1 MNNKKML
8 IIILLIS
15 VIFSIQVVAAG
26 EVGSDD
32 TIDADVLSL
41 DDTSI
46 DLISKSDTND
56 TPLQAGEGSF
66 ADLENDISGTDVE
79 LTRDYTYSSTDSGSA
94 GIIISEDKT
103 IDGKGIVTIDADH
116 KSRIFNIQNGATVR
130 LIGITFINANANG
143 DGGAILSNGNVI
155 LENCIFEDNTASGN
169 GGAILVSGS
178 DNTITDCIF
187 MGNTASGNGGAIN
200 WVSSTDSCT
209 IVNSD
214 FTNNIAHGSG
224 GAIYLMGT
232 DSTILN
238 SNFTANYARGD
249 GGAISLASGSY
260 NANMDNC
267 YFTNNSCGDD
277 GGAINWQANMGTISN
292 IVCYNNTGRAV
303 SDSTASSTSKGGTI
317 CLTGDDVTITKSRFE
332 LGAVYYNRGKLNETD
347 AGAIFVTGSNT
358 LISHSVFVSCFSPNV
373 AGAIKVIGNHTLIDN
388 CTFENCSASEDGGA
402 VHVNGTDCKIYNS
415 TFTNNFAG
423 DDGGAIRW
431 DGNYGKIYNINCT
444 NNRGT
449 SASGSSS
456 GGTIMLAGNYVS
468 IDKSIFRQTYS
479 KISGGAIF
487 ITGNYVNITDSL
499 FDNCNV
505 SHDSPQTGKT
515 YQNGGGAIY
524 ILGDN
529 VNIVTSNFT
538 DANGREGGAVYIQ
551 GKNATIDGVVIQSS
565 YSSVRGG
572 AIFIEGQYA
581 SIKNSFVNNTYVK
594 SPSGFTNTN
603 LGGAIFIKGDN
614 ADISYSNFELSV
626 AGSGGAIYSVG
637 SHSTVY
643 KSNFT
648 NNLAHFDGGAIYWQG
663 ESSSVVS
670 KYNTVDGCTF
680 TGNTAYAKNPASQ
693 NTEGGGAIYWSEK
706 GQYGVVKNSNF
717 TNNSVQT
724 DCKAD
729 GGAILW
735 DKSYHGIVDNC
746 IFDGNFATST
756 MTPSAQLYVQGGA
769 LFLRANDNYT
779 VSNCIFKNSVSD
791 KEGGAMYLSLRG
803 QGALNPNGVRIINV
817 TFINNT
823 AKGILTGSETLSGG
837 GAVFIKDSTNNIHF
851 DNVTFINNSAVQG
864 GAISYY
870 PNNNNDV
877 VDFNR
882 MTFINNTASE
892 EGGSIYVIA
901 STLRISNSTFIG
913 GSANLGGGIYSKVNI
928 IYNNL
933 TFINNTAYQGG
944 ALYWFRNSAN
954 TISDI
959 AFINNTAYEGGAL
972 YLPNAGTNT
981 RFTVSRNNFTNNYA
995 DFGGAIYVGV
1005 DKTTISNNNFTSNS
1019 AVLGGAIYVPHNKWG
1034 ITISDS
1040 DFRENHAYYG
1050 GAINLAVYAVSG
1062 DGTSTTNKIIR
1073 NSNFTNNTAEME
1085 GGAIYVDGSYQQ
1097 IINCI
1102 FNGNNA
1108 TEKGGAVCVAGNLE
1122 STIIRDSTFKNS
1134 HAENGGAIYKY
1145 DSDKAS
1151 LKLNYDS
1158 FVNNT
1163 ATKNGG
1169 AVLYIASGIKYR
1181 DYEKF
1186 DGHAV
1191 ILANNLTDMYT
1202 TDQLHEK
1209 FITSSYFDWESNK
1222 DYPFVPN
1229 PEADPEAP
1237 IVTVYLFHPSDA
1249 DFITTYMIVNVTN
1262 VTTGELIEAFTEVR
1276 FNPETRQIYV
1286 LVDEGLRIGQ
1296 TYTFSIGFED
1306 KEYMYKEY
1314 RVNITATGNTIGEF
1328 QMLQNKIENDIYI
1341 QRMAGYTQYIIIL
1354 NRTYTFT
1361 WDTINDIYD
1370 EKCINLT
1377 DIDNPII
1384 LDFNGFEVNA
1394 RGFCR
1399 IFNITASDVTILNA
1413 VLINGNASGN
1423 QSDNVSKGGA
1433 IFWAGDSGQLENV
1446 TFENNYAEIGGAVYY
1461 NSTAV
1466 DATIINSTFI
1476 NNTAESFGGAIDCSA
1491 NMELYNSTFESNH
1504 ADTGAALCMETGAT
1518 GSQGS
1523 NNEFLSNVALSDG
1536 GAIAFINA
1544 SDIAVD
1550 TYFFYNNTAANGG
1563 AIYVDENSRKID
1575 IINSTFVKN
1584 SADEGGAV
1592 SIEASD
1598 VTLSGSEFYEN
1609 NATNGGAVYIGG
1621 SGEMNKIQNSIFTDN
1636 IATENGAGI
1645 CWNGSAGEIAGSEF
1659 YNNTAANG
1667 GAIYLT
1673 GEDTK
1678 ANIINST
1685 FKYNNAT
1692 KKGGAIDCNAEN
1704 IGIYNITFNSNYA
1717 GEYGAAL
1724 CVESGEIGNIAKN
1737 NTFKNNHAGISG
1749 GAIALLNVS
1758 NIDIDYDHFIENT
1771 ANVGG
1776 GAVYVAGGS
1785 NDCTLDYCDFT
1796 GNSITNTTG
1805 GHGGA
1810 IYIVGDA
1817 INVLNSNFTDNEA
1830 SYGGAIFVG
1839 NESADTT
1846 ITHVLF
1852 DKNTADVNGGAI
1864 LITGSGVVIND
1875 TLFQS
1880 NIAGESGGAA
1890 YVDGEGTTNAI
1901 YHSVF
1906 DDNKAGSH
1914 GGAIYGLAN
1923 YGTVSYS
1930 NFTNNQA
1937 VYGGAISLN
1946 NASSNARISNVR
1958 FENNHATKNGGAI
1971 DDNSTG
1977 MELNNA
1983 MFVNNEA
1990 DEYGGG
1996 LCAETSA
2003 TKGLG
2008 ENNTF
2013 IENDAGISGG
2023 AIAWLG
2029 ASEISIDNYKF
2040 INNTAVKSGGAI
2052 FVSSE
2057 SNEGNVSNSY
2067 FENNYATDFRNS
2079 QGGAIDWHGD
2089 NAYIYN
2095 ATFVDSFAVTG
2106 GSVFI
2111 GEECDGAEIINSS
2124 FKSSRALGNGGSIVV
2139 CGNDITI
2146 DGSNFTDSRAIG
2158 DGGAIYLNNA
2168 NAVVKNSQFTNTQAL
2183 SGNGGAI
2190 YASGICT
2197 FENNEFRQYSAAED
2211 YAGAIYVDDGTS
2223 TISDSTFVG
2232 PDTIRINHGATA
2244 YVSNNNITGDNPN
2257 KHITYLTEKYDAR
2270 YNKYDYSIW
2279 NDGDLYLENNTFD
2292 YIIFNNGTIHTPTTV
2307 VVIDNNTWNGTWNTT
2322 FKFWVNITDDNNNT
2336 VISVDSLYTFNDY
2349 EEPGTYHH
2357 MPYNYLETTLVYQGI
2372 FTIHPKDDGLVN
2384 PTKKDGT
2391 IRVKMP
2397 TMLTITYDEAA
2408 VLSQEDIPFS
2418 IKISVPYESNFTFN
2432 KDKLSIK
2439 INGIPF
2445 YNVKYTTNI
2454 VNSTAGMKW
2463 VEFYVNFTEHHM
2475 DVGSYTLTVDYDGDD
2490 YHLGVNGSTEFAI
2503 FSRPIWIAVHAD
2515 DIFYGQVLQIEVTSN
2530 ATNTVNGRIVLRI
2543 DGKDVSIP
2551 LQLDVGGNYT
2561 YYLPNENFTDL
2572 LEPGN
2577 HTLSV
2582 MFYNDTYYA
2591 VQTNTSNFTV
2601 KSLNTTINATPTN
2614 ITFGENEIINVTVN
2628 ENATG
2633 YVEVIINGAIYRV
2646 PVDHGVA
2653 QFNISG
2659 LGPNNYTDIPVI
2671 FYPDN
2676 THFNGIETNVSFTVG
2691 PTDDYNISVYADNIT
2706 YGQNATV
2713 QVVLPNGASGNVT
2726 ISIDGKLNETVDVQ
2740 TDGVARWINI
2750 PLDAGLHNITVH
2762 YNGCDY
2768 YAPGDANSTIFV
2780 GPAQWTPVVEVE
2792 ETVYGDNITFNVT
2805 VPKDLN
2811 STYVNLTIENTTYQV
2826 PITGGKGSY
2835 TIDYNINAGV
2845 HNVTLTFSGNAR
2857 YEAVNYTTQYY
2868 IDKLTPNIELNRTDD
2883 NVVEVTVDGNSTG
2896 NVTFIV
2902 NGVPYTV
2909 NLTDGKANI
2918 TGKLSVGDNN
2928 VVVIYNPDGN
2938 HNSVTTFANYTLGK
2952 LDALVNVTA
2961 DNVTYGNPVIIT
2973 VQVGENQTGYVS
2985 IIVNDVEYYAKLN
2998 SDGKAVFTVYDLEVG
3013 SYIVNVTYDGDNIY
3027 LNATN
3032 HTSFSVTPAN
3042 MSAVVSAQNVTV
3054 EENPSFVIDG
3064 LTPRDYEGSVR
3075 IIIDGKVY
3083 YDGEISSV
3091 IAIEKILKAGNYTA
3105 NVTFYG
3111 NKNYNNKTYLV
3122 NFTVSRVDPTINVT
3136 IEDVTYPNNA
3146 VALVNVSAKA
3156 NGTIEIYE
3164 GTKLVGSGEI
3174 VNGVASIDLITLAG
3188 GNHEVTV
3195 KFISSDDFNNNVST
3209 TAEFTVNK
3217 ADTSVTIVRNGTDV
3231 IAVVTP
3237 GVTGEVTFYI
3247 NGEEFTNVTVNGNA
3261 TIKGI
3266 LHIGNNTVSV
3276 IYRGNENYTGSD
3288 SVAILEI
3295 AKQTTDLSV
3304 VATPE
3309 VIFGENTTITVTMVN
3324 VTNGTVVIEVN
3335 GYNYTVD
3342 INDGEAVLV
3351 IALPAGEYN
3360 ATAYYL
3366 GDLEHE
3372 ASTNVSSTFV
3382 VIDKIIPEINITAPQ
3397 TAIVGETV
3405 VIPVSTN
3412 GYNLTVWIN
3421 GVKQDVVDGQIIYNV
3436 TSAGINTIHA
3446 ETTENKTVYA
3456 ANKTVV
3462 FFALKNNATLIISE
3476 IGVVHVGDTIT
3487 ISITNITDG
3496 NITVKV
3502 NGVEITDGTF
3512 TPTTSGNYTIVVES
3526 KETEMY
3532 YAGFNST
3539 TFEVIKCDAPVDIIV
3554 GESYYVGDSFNITIV
3569 NETTAVVTINGVNY
3583 TVENGKII
3591 IPAYML
3597 PAGHYIVTATI
3608 NGDNKYLYNST
3619 TKEFDILR
3627 YNSTV
3632 NVTVNPINV
3641 GDVAVIEITVPDDID
3656 ATVKVDVNGTI
3667 YWVDIVGGT
3676 GSLEVKGL
3684 KAGTYPVNVTYLEND
3699 RYLSSFNDS
3708 ARIIVS
3714 KVVSSV
3720 TVNVNNITVG
3730 DVALVNITVISGA
3743 SGNVTIKIGD
3753 EFVKV
3758 VGITDG
3764 KFSIAV
3770 PGLSVGNKTV
3780 VVTYNGDDKYLP
3792 SSNSANFTVA
3802 RTTGVINLVV
3812 ENITYGEVETIVVFV
3827 NATGNVTIKLNG
3839 DVIETVDL
3847 DNGKAEY
3854 SIPGLDAG
3862 NYTVE
3867 VIYNGNTDVDSL
3879 STSANFTVDKIDPE
3893 ITIEV
3898 QDIIYGDVEYIVV
3911 HVNADGNVTI
3921 KVNGEIVNELS
3932 LNNGYEVLG
3941 ASNWNVVYYEG
3952 NATVEIHGLDA
3963 GKYPVEVTYNGNSNF
3978 NAKTLNAS
3986 FNVYKANTTI
3996 SLEIED
4002 TINWGETQV
4011 INITVDNVNAT
4022 GNVTIEVDGVAY
4034 NVPLIDGRGNFTTDV
4049 LGAGNHT
4056 VVAIYEGDVNFNGN
4070 WSSGTFVVLKEEAP
4084 FNVTVDNVDSGEDA
4098 VIKIVGLPDDATG
4111 YVIIN
4116 VNGTEYGLNI
4126 TNSRELSIP
4135 IYASGKY
4142 VVNATYLGDDKYLGS
4157 DASTTFNATRVS
4169 GNMTV
4174 NVSDAVAGG
4183 DLTVTVT
4190 LPADAQGNITVTV
4203 GNTTKIVNA
4212 TGGENTIVISNMS
4225 EGEQDV
4231 VVSYSGDGKYDPQEV
4246 TEHITV
4252 RTSIN
4257 AEDLRR
4263 GWNSSYDFEA
4273 EFLDKQGHVLA
4284 NTEVQFVVNGVTY
4297 TATTDEKGIARLTT
4311 SHLDV
4316 GTYDVTCV
4324 NTVTGQEVTKKATI
4338 VKRLIGNKDITMDY
4352 YDGTYYVVRAIGDDG
4367 LPVGAGEYV
4376 AISVNGVKYA
4386 ARTDS
4391 NGFARLKINLLPR
4404 TYTIEA
4410 EYKNTKVSNKLV
4422 VKPVLFLVKPTIT
4435 VKKGSKL
4442 VLQAKLKSSDGKPL
4456 IGKQITFR
4464 FYGQNYVAK
4473 TNRYGIATVTVDANV
4488 VKKLTSNAKYKYSA
4502 RYMQCTVKGIVIPKT

>member
-1692 KKGGAIDCNAEN
+1692 KNGGAIDCNAEN

-1758 NIDIDYDHFIENT
+1758 NIDIDYGHFIENT

-2676 THFNGIETNVSFTVG
+2676 THFNGIETNISFTVG

-2998 SDGKAVFTVYDLEVG
+2998 SQGKAVFTVYDLEVG

-3122 NFTVSRVDPTINVT
+3122 NFTVSRVDPTIDVT

-3288 SVAILEI
+3288 NATILEI

-3309 VIFGENTTITVTMVN
+3309 VIIGENTTITVTMVN
-3324 VTNGTVVIEVN
+3324 VTSGIVLIEVN

-3476 IGVVHVGDTIT
+3476 I
-3487 ISITNITDG
+3487 
-3496 NITVKV
+3496 
-3502 NGVEITDGTF
+3502 TF

-3632 NVTVNPINV
+3632 NVTINPINV

-3656 ATVKVDVNGTI
+3656 ATVKVNVNGTI

-3862 NYTVE
+3862 NYSVE

-4142 VVNATYLGDDKYLGS
+4142 VVNATYLGDDKYETS
-4157 DASTTFNATRVS
+4157 NASTTFNATRVS